1 MGTYIELFVCV
12 QFLGRLMQLYLSIP
26 GTSFSCLHPPPSR
39 LKTMDALRNQLH
51 AGSGS
56 GKVQSKK
63 KASASQA
70 STAAA
75 APIPSPPP
83 LISSFLAALHAQAG
97 DGRPLG
103 GSKPHSHV
111 SPRRLDLYA
120 AAEIAA
126 VREECESLADNDGL
140 DAWAADCAREAQ
152 AEITSVSSDTSM
164 RSGGGDL
171 SLKCDR
177 SVIP

>member
-1 MGTYIELFVCV
+1 MQETGGHLYRIVCSCSISGQVNAIVFANSRNFIFV
-12 QFLGRLMQLYLSIP
+12 P
-26 GTSFSCLHPPPSR
+26 PPPPPSR
-39 LKTMDALRNQLH
+39 LKTMDALRNQPH

-103 GSKPHSHV
+103 GSRPHSHV

-152 AEITSVSSDTSM
+152 AEITSAFSDTPM
-164 RSGGGDL
+164 QSGGGDL
-171 SLKCDR
+171 EM
-177 SVIP
+177 